1 MLVPTLA
8 AFVCSDSA
16 AFFGFIGVT
25 CALVFCN
32 LGSAYATAKSSV
44 GISSM
49 GLSNPDAVMKNILP
63 VVMAGILGIYGLI
76 LATIIIQNVKVDS
89 YPLYNAYSH
98 LAAGITCGLS
108 SLAAGL
114 AIGIIGDSGVRAA
127 GIQDKLFVPMALI
140 LIFAEALGIYGLIT
154 GILLVSAGSDAT
166 CTMPTA

>member
-1 MLVPTLA
+1 MFFPALA
-8 AFVCSDSA
+8 QFTCSDSA

-25 CALVFCN
+25 SALVFCN

-49 GLSNPDAVMKNILP
+49 GLTNPDAVMKNILP

-76 LATIIIQNVKVDS
+76 LATIIITNIQPDNYSRV
-89 YPLYNAYSH
+89 YAYSH
-98 LAAGITCGLS
+98 LAAGLTCGLS

-114 AIGIIGDSGVRAA
+114 AIGIIGDYGVRAA
-127 GIQDKLFVPMALI
+127 GLQDKLFVPMALI

-154 GILLVSAGSDAT
+154 GILLVSVPTGK
-166 CTMPTA
+166 CTMPSA